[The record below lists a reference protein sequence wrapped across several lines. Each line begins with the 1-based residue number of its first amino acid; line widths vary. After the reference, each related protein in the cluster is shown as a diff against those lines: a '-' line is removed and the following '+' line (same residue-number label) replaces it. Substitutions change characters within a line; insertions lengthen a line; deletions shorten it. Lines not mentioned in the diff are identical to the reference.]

1 MLSGQTAP
9 LENSL
14 NEPEASKVLD
24 DTDQLPTYTMALE
37 IERASSAAARR
48 EVASGESEAEE
59 RLPQAAIDL
68 INKNLIKLDHMLG
81 GPRRRLQMMEHA
93 LRVDPEELA
102 ARSQQASTSDNNAE
116 MPGCK
121 SPSED

>member
-1 MLSGQTAP
+1 
-9 LENSL
+9 
-14 NEPEASKVLD
+14 
-24 DTDQLPTYTMALE
+24 MALE
-37 IERASSAAARR
+37 IERASSAAAARG
-48 EVASGESEAEE
+48 EGASGGESEAEE

-121 SPSED
+121 SSSED

>member
-1 MLSGQTAP
+1 MKLLSGQTAP
-9 LENSL
+9 PENSH

-37 IERASSAAARR
+37 IERASSAAAARG
-48 EVASGESEAEE
+48 EGASGESEAEE

-102 ARSQQASTSDNNAE
+102 ARSQQASTSDE

-121 SPSED
+121 SSSR

>member
-1 MLSGQTAP
+1 
-9 LENSL
+9 
-14 NEPEASKVLD
+14 
-24 DTDQLPTYTMALE
+24 MALE
-37 IERASSAAARR
+37 IERASSAAAARGG
-48 EVASGESEAEE
+48 EGASGGESEAEE

-102 ARSQQASTSDNNAE
+102 ARSQQASTSDE

-121 SPSED
+121 SPSDD